1 MSSLPSHTDTNLVAE
16 AHTSSKITVFI
27 CDDVEPVREMVRLT
41 FAGDPDFEVVGEAA
55 NGIAAVL
62 GIKDRQPDV
71 VVLDLDM
78 PEIDGLQVMNV
89 TRVLSPRT
97 RVVVFSAFP
106 DHTSGGRALRRGA
119 KRLLR
124 KGVSL
129 PELLDAAREVAL
141 PRAA

>member
-1 MSSLPSHTDTNLVAE
+1 MSRSYSHTDKNLVAE
-16 AHTSSKITVFI
+16 AHSKISVFI
-27 CDDVEPVREMVRLT
+27 CDDVDAVREMVRLT
-41 FAGDPDFEVVGEAA
+41 LAGEPDFEVVGEAS

-71 VVLDLDM
+71 VVLDLEM

-129 PELLDAAREVAL
+129 PELLDAVREVAL

>member
-1 MSSLPSHTDTNLVAE
+1 VAE
-16 AHTSSKITVFI
+16 AHPSSKITVFI
-27 CDDVEPVREMVRLT
+27 CDDVEAVREMVRLT
-41 FAGDPDFEVVGEAA
+41 GEPDFEVVGEAS

-62 GIKDRQPDV
+62 GIKDHQPDV